1 MTKRTVFSSIP
12 AALKYALI
20 TGNGVSVDVKQASE
34 QLTGGL
40 GALSKSEVWAIKQ
53 MRARDKYEAAVRS
66 GSYARNRSAKGAAIK
81 II

>member
-12 AALKYALI
+12 AALKYALN
-20 TGNGVSVDVKQASE
+20 TGNSVSVDIKQASE

-53 MRARDKYEAAVRS
+53 MRARHKYEAAVHS
-66 GSYARNRSAKGAAIK
+66 GSYGWKRSTKAPAIK